1 MESQRLIQELKNKT
15 PQEVM
20 DQTRNMSEEDRF
32 YLMKTYK
39 YIAKI
44 EKLKEQLKKKGV
56 DYSHI
61 LSDN

>member
-20 DQTRNMSEEDRF
+20 DQARNMKEEDRF

-56 DYSHI
+56 DYSHV